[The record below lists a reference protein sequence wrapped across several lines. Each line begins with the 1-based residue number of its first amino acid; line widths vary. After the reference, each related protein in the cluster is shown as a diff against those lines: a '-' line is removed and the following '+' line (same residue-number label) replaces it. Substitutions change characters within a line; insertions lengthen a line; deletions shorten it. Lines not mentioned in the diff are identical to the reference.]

1 MWQYSTE
8 TIINSNKGNLTG
20 GVRALVLGADG
31 GAAANNDTDVLL
43 IDGVGSFI
51 KKYVARITKY
61 AYRAAANEVAEI
73 TLPAASATTAGVWR
87 LTVALREEGR
97 QSSIMQDAYLH
108 HSKPFHFE
116 VEVESADTANA
127 IAKKFVKAIKK
138 TLAMSDFKF
147 FSAADNSAKLVLTAA
162 DCHVRFILDA
172 LRIDQIEPATGAP
185 AYAKIT
191 GFENFVS
198 VLATDPVI
206 ATKGDCGAGTVEHLI
221 KDLRIPTGASIN
233 PFAADQGGKP
243 VPGGQYDQY
252 LIEYETPRAH
262 VAHGVM
268 GSVAEKSR
276 TSHVLFLEKTGAAAV
291 AALVEGFIGT
301 DTIDEVSTPVSIPAS
316 GIATPKQAP
325 GSVQ

>member
-1 MWQYSTE
+1 MYQYTTE

-31 GAAANNDTDVLL
+31 GAAANKDTDILL

-61 AYRAAANEVAEI
+61 AYRAADNAE
-73 TLPAASATTAGVWR
+73 AE
-87 LTVALREEGR
+87 LTVALPATLPGVARLTVNLREEGTS
-97 QSSIMQDAYLH
+97 SSIMQDAYLH
-108 HSKPFHFE
+108 HTKPFHFE
-116 VEVESADTANA
+116 VEVAASDTAA
-127 IAKKFVKAIKK
+127 LVAEKLEKTIKK

-147 FSAADNSAKLVLTAA
+147 FSVSRNGAKLTFTGA
-162 DCHVRFILDA
+162 DCHIRFAENPVLDEI
-172 LRIDQIEPATGAP
+172 RPATVRDVA
-185 AYAKIT
+185 AVIT
-191 GFENFVS
+191 GFEDYVN
-198 VLATDPVI
+198 I
-206 ATKGDCGAGTVEHLI
+206 ATGVVTKVGDCGAGTVEHLI

-233 PFAADQGGKP
+233 PFGADQGGKP

-301 DTIDEVSTPVSIPAS
+301 NTIDEVSTPVSIPAA
-316 GIATPKQAP
+316 GITTPKQEP